1 MTVNLSMLAG
11 AGAQFFDNNGVPL
24 AGGLVYTYT
33 AGTTTPQA
41 AYTTSAGSIA
51 HSNPIVLDSAGRVSS
66 GGEIWLTDAVA
77 YKFVL
82 KTATSTTIGTY
93 DNITGNSSGIYAAF
107 ADSSGASLVGY
118 LPSGTG
124 AVATTVQA
132 KLRQSVSV
140 KDFGATGDGSTDD
153 AAAVQLALNVA
164 GNIYFPAG
172 TYSIGTTLNV
182 LSNTQIILDQNAT
195 VIAKSTLSGKLF
207 SVSGKTNVKFTGGIF
222 DGNKASATSSTDVI
236 YIYNSYYVWVDNTTI
251 QNGKSHNIFI
261 EGPSSGSVSK
271 NIYIQNNSLSGSG
284 SSPCITFT
292 YTTNILVENNIIFS
306 SYTGL
311 TSGASSQI
319 AIVGNT
325 FYSNTNDGCAVGD
338 SCSYVSVTGN
348 VSHDNG
354 AEGINIDGVNNGVVT
369 GNTSYNN
376 LIGITV
382 WNRSPGT
389 ANSKRNVV
397 SSNTVANCTQY
408 GILVA
413 DTTVFTLVEGNS
425 VNNCGYDGIFL
436 TSVNNAVIRDN
447 VTNNNTRSGIYASS
461 TIGLTIQNNFSAYN
475 TLYGI
480 QLITGTGLGRA
491 TITGNTLAANAGGYG
506 IYDNANGSNN
516 VISNNFFTDESSPV
530 VQTTSIYVN
539 DNSVVINNNRTLTG
553 TAGIPT
559 IGGGTAK
566 QQLNSWQY
574 LSAAPATGTWSVG
587 DIVYNSAPAS
597 AGYIGFVCTVAG
609 TPGTWKTFGLIS

>member
-1 MTVNLSMLAG
+1 MTVNLSALAG
-11 AGAQFFDNNGVPL
+11 AGQQFFDNSGVIL
-24 AGGLVYTYT
+24 SGGKLYSYA
-33 AGTTTPQA
+33 AGTSTPQA
-41 AYTTSAGSIA
+41 TYTSASGATA
-51 HSNPIVLDSAGRVSS
+51 HTNPIVLDSAGRVAT
-66 GGEIWLTDAVA
+66 GEIWLTAGSN
-77 YKFVL
+77 YKFALYTSLNVL
-82 KTATSTTIGTY
+82 ITTW
-93 DNITGNSSGIYAAF
+93 DNITGINGTGI
-107 ADSSGASLVGY
+107 ASNASNVQY
-118 LPSGTG
+118 DPAGTG
-124 AVATTVQA
+124 AVSTTVQA
-132 KLRQSVSV
+132 KLRQYISV

-182 LSNTQIILDQNAT
+182 LSNTQVLLDQNAT

-207 SVSGKTNVKFTGGIF
+207 SVSGKTNVKITGGIF
-222 DGNKASATSSTDVI
+222 NGNKASATSSTDVI
-236 YIYNSYYVWVDNTTI
+236 YIYDSYYVWVDNTTI

-271 NIYIQNNSLSGSG
+271 NIYIQNNSLSASAG
-284 SSPCITFT
+284 PCITFT
-292 YTTNILVENNIIFS
+292 YTTNILIENNQIFS
-306 SYTGL
+306 NATGL
-311 TSGASSQI
+311 TSGQSSQI

-348 VSHDNG
+348 ISHDNG
-354 AEGINIDGVNNGVVT
+354 AEGINIDGVNNGVIT

-389 ANSKRNVV
+389 ATSKRNVV
-397 SSNTVANCTQY
+397 SSNTVSNCTQY

-425 VNNCGYDGIFL
+425 VNNCGRDGIFL
-436 TSVNNAVIRDN
+436 TSVNNAIIRDN
-447 VTNNNTRSGIYASS
+447 VTNNNTFSGIYASA
-461 TIGLTIQNNFSAYN
+461 TIGSTIQNNFSAYN

-480 QLITGTGLGRA
+480 HLVSGTGLGR
-491 TITGNTLAANAGGYG
+491 TTVTGNTLAANAGGYG
-506 IYDNANGSNN
+506 VYDNSNGSNN

-530 VQTTSIYVN
+530 VQTTSIYAN
-539 DNSVVINNNRTLTG
+539 DNGVVIENNRTLIG
-553 TAGIPT
+553 TAGLPT
-559 IGGGTAK
+559 VAGGTAR
-566 QQLNSWQY
+566 QILNSWQY
-574 LSAAPATGTWSVG
+574 LTAAPSTGTWAVG

-609 TPGTWKTFGLIS
+609 TPGTWKSFGLIT